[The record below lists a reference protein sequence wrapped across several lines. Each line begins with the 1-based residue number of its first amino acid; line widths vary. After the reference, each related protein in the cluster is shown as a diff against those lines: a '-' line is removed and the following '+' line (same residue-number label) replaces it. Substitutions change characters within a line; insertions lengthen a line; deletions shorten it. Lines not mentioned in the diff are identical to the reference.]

1 MDIGNCC
8 TSAPVIDDVIELP
21 EQPETQDRRLAKA
34 VRPAKRSAC
43 AGRRHEAP
51 GLLRNLG
58 FFGLEQIEVSILAG
72 LVTGDPVLL
81 VGAHGAA
88 KTAIV
93 RSLAAQL
100 GLRFWAYDS
109 SKALFEDVIGF
120 PNPKSL
126 ADGVVD
132 YVATPLSVWDKEF
145 LLLDEISRASPAMQ
159 NKWLELVRSRRIMG
173 REVPALR
180 HIFAAMNP
188 PEYLGANPLDEAL
201 AGRFAFVIPVPDVMT
216 MNDAD
221 LAAIVETAMPDDAP
235 LCPTLHRSERSS
247 AGGTQESNGRRTKH
261 TVASLLDAAR
271 SALPAVT
278 AKHGAFATRYT
289 CAIAGELAGKKLRP
303 DGRRLG
309 MLRRNLLA
317 VLAIERVIG
326 GLRSDWTEQIFFRT
340 LEHSL
345 PYRAMGEAPAAET
358 LYPCHALAWRAAR
371 DGTDAAGVFARV
383 AGRGDLQ
390 LMLRSY
396 EKHMDDLSEEDHH
409 QTLNTILERLEDAK
423 GAELATPLM
432 ALCAFARLAA
442 LSPAR
447 VPPDVTVRALERV
460 QKLAAYG
467 PAGWGAYTDVLDR
480 RNNLTVAF
488 QSATQSFALRAA
500 VEYQRRNDDD
510 PCDHVDADAARAL
523 FKLLVSSLSVVGG
536 GGEARRPAAGLNCP
550 RGRRPR

>member
-1 MDIGNCC
+1 MADRSNA
-8 TSAPVIDDVIELP
+8 APIMKDELEIP
-21 EQPETQDRRLAKA
+21 VPGDEQARRTRPPRPVELRPDRR
-34 VRPAKRSAC
+34 
-43 AGRRHEAP
+43 GRKHEAP
-51 GLLRNLG
+51 GLLRDLG

-88 KTAIV
+88 KTALV
-93 RSLAAQL
+93 RSLATQL
-100 GLRFWAYDS
+100 ELRFWAYDS

-126 ADGVVD
+126 AEGAVD

-145 LLLDEISRASPAMQ
+145 VLLDEISRASPAMQ
-159 NKWLELVRSRRIMG
+159 NKWLELVRSRRMMG

-180 HIFAAMNP
+180 YIFAAMNP

-235 LCPTLHRSERSS
+235 LCPTLHRVNPAQHGDDER
-247 AGGTQESNGRRTKH
+247 AGSRRRSKR
-261 TVASLLDAAR
+261 TVASLLAAAR
-271 SALPAVT
+271 AMLPAV
-278 AKHGAFATRYT
+278 AGKHGAFATRYT
-289 CAIAGELAGKKLRP
+289 CAVAGELLGKKLRP

-317 VLAIERVIG
+317 VLAVERTMG
-326 GLRSDWTEQIFFRT
+326 SLRADWMEQIFFRT

-345 PYRAMGEAPAAET
+345 PYRAIGETPTTET
-358 LYPCHALAWRAAR
+358 LYPCHALAWRTAR
-371 DGTDAAGVFARV
+371 DGADAAGVFARV

-390 LMLRSY
+390 LMLHAY
-396 EKHMDDLSEEDHH
+396 EKRLDELSEEDHH
-409 QTLNTILERLEDAK
+409 QTLNTILERIEEAKDAD
-423 GAELATPLM
+423 LAIPVM
-432 ALCAFARLAA
+432 ALCTFARLAA

-447 VPPDVTVRALERV
+447 VPADVTVRALERV

-467 PAGWGAYTDVLDR
+467 PAGWAAYTDVLDR
-480 RNNLTVAF
+480 RNNVVPAL
-488 QSATQSFALRAA
+488 QSAPQSFALRVA

-510 PCDHVDADAARAL
+510 PCDHVDPDAARAL
-523 FKLLVSSLSVVGG
+523 FRSLVASPAFAGAAASP
-536 GGEARRPAAGLNCP
+536 RRSPAT
-550 RGRRPR
+550 RRCRRRRSP